1 MVLSGECIN
10 ESSFIRN
17 GIKMHTTVIW
27 QIWKKAWQRKSQV
40 FDIGLIGVVL
50 VVAVVAALMMAGS
63 FILGRMQR
71 YDRMCNRKIGQRL

>member
-1 MVLSGECIN
+1 MVLDGGARN
-10 ESSFIRN
+10 SSRN
-17 GIKMHTTVIW
+17 GTIW

-71 YDRMCNRKIGQRL
+71 YDSNAIKRKKQRETQV